1 LDELFDDG
9 KARVE
14 PEAAAAWLV
23 ELAVTTPTLDVADEM
38 GVADSVWSVVSVV
51 LVVVSEEDSVDDT
64 DAEEVAG
71 ADAEAAPAE
80 GPNVAVS
87 PQSSAA
93 APTWSP

>member
-9 KARVE
+9 KARIE
-14 PEAAAAWLV
+14 PEAAAWLV

-38 GVADSVWSVVSVV
+38 GVAASVCSVVSVV
-51 LVVVSEEDSVDDT
+51 LVVASGEDDVNET

-71 ADAEAAPAE
+71 ADAEEAPAE
-80 GPNVAVS
+80 GLNVAAR